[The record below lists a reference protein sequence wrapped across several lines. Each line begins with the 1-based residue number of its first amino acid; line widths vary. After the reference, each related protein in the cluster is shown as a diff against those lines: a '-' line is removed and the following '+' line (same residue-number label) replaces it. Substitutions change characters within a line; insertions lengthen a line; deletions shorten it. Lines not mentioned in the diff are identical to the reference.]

1 MVNTR
6 PNVYDIA
13 FRRTLIR
20 LLLIQAGMVVIAAI
34 IAFQMQGIEFSL
46 ALLYGGGA
54 SLAGTLIGAWRVRI
68 ATDEAAHSTTLGMAE
83 FYKGAFMR
91 MLLVIA
97 LLALGMGVLKLPA
110 LAILIGFIVA
120 QMGNFFARP
129 LRAH

>member
-1 MVNTR
+1 MVYTR

-13 FRRTLIR
+13 FRRTWLR
-20 LLLIQAGMVVIAAI
+20 LLLIQGVLVVLAAI
-34 IAFQMQGIEFSL
+34 IADLMQGIEFSL
-46 ALLYGGGA
+46 ALLFGGAA
-54 SLAGTLIGAWRVRI
+54 SLAGTLVGAWRVRI

-83 FYKGAFMR
+83 FYKGAVLRFV
-91 MLLVIA
+91 LVIA

-120 QMGNFFARP
+120 QTGIFFARP